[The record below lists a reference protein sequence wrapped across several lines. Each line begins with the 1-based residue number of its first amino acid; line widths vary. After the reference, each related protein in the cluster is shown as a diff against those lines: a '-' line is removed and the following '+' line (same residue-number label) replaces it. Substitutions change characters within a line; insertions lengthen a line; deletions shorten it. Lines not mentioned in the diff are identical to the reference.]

1 MGWWHLQELR
11 RVISGDGWWFLNQ
24 KPWESPDQPR
34 KIMERLKW
42 GVPSYWGLKV
52 VGDMDKSTTVG
63 QLGTWWLNP
72 RIRFLVS
79 FSRSKHLDF
88 HWDLYGRNMA
98 EIHRCPPC
106 TSLPLR
112 CKGWSSNL
120 PHWPAPRKD
129 AKNGLTTQ
137 QLPEM
142 AAHNDHVILY
152 NLYHFTSFH
161 ICP

>member
-1 MGWWHLQELR
+1 MGWWHLQDSEGWFLVMGGDSSTRSHENLQTNREKLWNGWNGVSLLIGAWRWWGIWTSR
-11 RVISGDGWWFLNQ
+11 RLLGNWEHDGWIR
-24 KPWESPDQPR
+24 ESVFWSASVDQN
-34 KIMERLKW
+34 IWISIEICMVETWL
-42 GVPSYWGLKV
+42 
-52 VGDMDKSTTVG
+52 KSTG
-63 QLGTWWLNP
+63 ALRAP
-72 RIRFLVS
+72 R
-79 FSRSKHLDF
+79 
-88 HWDLYGRNMA
+88 
-98 EIHRCPPC
+98 
-106 TSLPLR
+106 SLWR

-142 AAHNDHVILY
+142 AAHNDHVSLY

>member
-11 RVISGDGWWFLNQ
+11 RMISGDGRWFLNQ
-24 KPWESPDQPR
+24 KPWESPNQPR
-34 KIMERLKW
+34 KIMERLRR

-88 HWDLYGRNMA
+88 HWDLYGWNMA

-106 TSLPLR
+106 TSLPLALQR
-112 CKGWSSNL
+112 LKFQPPTLASASKGCKKWTHHPTIARDGS
-120 PHWPAPRKD
+120 A
-129 AKNGLTTQ
+129 
-137 QLPEM
+137 
-142 AAHNDHVILY
+142 
-152 NLYHFTSFH
+152 
-161 ICP
+161 